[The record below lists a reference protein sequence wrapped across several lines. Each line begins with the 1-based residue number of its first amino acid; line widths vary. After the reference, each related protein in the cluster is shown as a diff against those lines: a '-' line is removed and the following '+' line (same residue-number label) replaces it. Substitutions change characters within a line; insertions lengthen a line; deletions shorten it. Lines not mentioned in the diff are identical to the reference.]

1 MEKERPAWRPDPFH
15 STAPRDPM
23 EFLSRSWSASA
34 MEVSKALSSSQQLP
48 PCSNK
53 TNNNSNNHLNLC
65 SNNSNASV
73 ILEDIAG
80 EVEESA
86 TVSGNPFSFASSE
99 TSQMIMDRIM
109 SHSVCSLTLP
119 FFLHFSLYSLC
130 NYFYVERR
138 ITKSN
143 YFNFFVGISMCLLLS
158 RSISVVEFS
167 EGNRVF
173 FFFFFF
179 LFFFF

>member
-15 STAPRDPM
+15 GTAPRDPM

-53 TNNNSNNHLNLC
+53 TNNSNNLILC

-80 EVEESA
+80 EVEDSA

-119 FFLHFSLYSLC
+119 FFLQPLFLNFSLSSLC

-138 ITKSN
+138 MTKSY
-143 YFNFFVGISMCLLLS
+143 YFKFFNVLVAL
-158 RSISVVEFS
+158 
-167 EGNRVF
+167 
-173 FFFFFF
+173 
-179 LFFFF
+179 